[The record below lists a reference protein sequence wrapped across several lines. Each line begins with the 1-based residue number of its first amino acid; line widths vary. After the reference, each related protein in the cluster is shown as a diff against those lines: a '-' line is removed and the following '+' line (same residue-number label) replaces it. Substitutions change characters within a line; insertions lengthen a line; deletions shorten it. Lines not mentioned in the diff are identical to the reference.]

1 MTNYLQAAA
10 NRGQNFSN
18 ATGGFKNAAGASL
31 PTKRSGWAA
40 AGGATAQMGS
50 QPTSAPFILTVTATS
65 VISTATTFTL
75 FFANG
80 TLNGGAGQFSA
91 GSWYPL
97 GTSGSPTSGGITVSS
112 AIANTS
118 YQQLLVQSQLKPFV
132 IGKTMLIATGTN
144 YIAQITNPI
153 NFSET
158 YADGRQAFLPLIFV
172 YDQYQQITSQTTN
185 VMQYTIDGN
194 AGLQFTQQ
202 PTGGA
207 TSTTT
212 IYLYPLLSIDTTGA
226 LNGQAVVNQYGAPA
240 YSGN

>member
-1 MTNYLQAAA
+1 MINYLQAAA

-40 AGGATAQMGS
+40 ASGATAQMGS
-50 QPTSAPFILTVTATS
+50 QPTSAPYIITVTATS
-65 VISTATTFTL
+65 VISTATQFTL

-80 TLNGGAGQFSA
+80 TLNGGSGTF
-91 GSWYPL
+91 
-97 GTSGSPTSGGITVSS
+97 TSGNWSPVSGITVSS
-112 AIANTS
+112 AIANTT

-144 YIAQITNPI
+144 YITQITTPI

-158 YADGRQAFLPLIFV
+158 YADGRQNFLPLIFV

>member
-1 MTNYLQAAA
+1 MKPSNYLQAAA
-10 NRGQNFSN
+10 TRGQNFSN
-18 ATGGFKNAAGASL
+18 AAGGFRNAAGASL

-40 AGGATAQMGS
+40 ASGAGAQMGS
-50 QPTSAPFILTVTATS
+50 QPASAPFIITVTATS
-65 VISTATTFTL
+65 VITTAQTFNL

-80 TLNGGAGQFSA
+80 VLNGGSGTFSA
-91 GSWYPL
+91 GSWTPV
-97 GTSGSPTSGGITVSS
+97 SGITVSS
-112 AIANTS
+112 AIATTT

-202 PTGGA
+202 ATGGA
-207 TSTTT
+207 SATTT
-212 IYLYPLLSIDTTGA
+212 IYLYPLLSVDTTAA
-226 LNGQAVVNQYGAPA
+226 LNGQTVVNQYGAPA
-240 YSGN
+240 YSNQ